1 MERPYQFAVK
11 TQRHKAINMVTKDP
25 YAALRF
31 KEFNIFLLL
40 RFMLVFAW
48 SMQFIV
54 IEWQVYSL
62 TKDPLSLGIIG
73 LMEIVPALSM
83 ALFAGHIVDQRE
95 KRNLFLWCIGLF
107 SLISLGLFFLS
118 DASVSVAWSQQSIL
132 YSIYAFVFFGGML
145 RAFFGPTIFSLIA
158 LIVPKKVYPNAAT
171 WSSSTWQMAS
181 ILGPAF
187 AGFTINWIGV
197 HWSLCIVFVLV
208 ICSFLLALLIS
219 KKPVLNP
226 KIGEPVIQ
234 SLKEGVRFVFKTK
247 AILGALSLDMIAVL
261 FGGAVALLPIFAQD
275 ILKVGSEGFGI
286 LRAAPAVGAFL
297 TMLTTA
303 YIPIARK
310 AGLKLLFAV
319 FGFGV
324 SIIVFGLSSVFWISV
339 VALFFS
345 GVTDGVSMVIRQTIL
360 QLKTPDHMR
369 GRVSSVNSMFVGSS
383 NELGAFE
390 SGLTAKLMGTVTAV
404 VFGGTM
410 TLITVL
416 TTGVVSPSFRN
427 LDLEDELEAHE
438 NED

>member
-1 MERPYQFAVK
+1 MSK
-11 TQRHKAINMVTKDP
+11 KDP

-31 KEFNIFLLL
+31 REFNIFLLL
-40 RFMLVFAW
+40 RFVLVFAW

-73 LMEIVPALSM
+73 LMEIIPAFSM
-83 ALFAGHIVDQRE
+83 SLFAGHIVDQTE
-95 KRNLFLWCIGLF
+95 KRNLFLCCIALF
-107 SLISLGLFFLS
+107 SLISFGLFFIS
-118 DASVSVAWSQQSIL
+118 TPNIGWSQRTIL
-132 YSIYAFVFFGGML
+132 FAIYGFVFFGGLL
-145 RAFFGPTIFSLIA
+145 RAFFGPTIFSLVA
-158 LIVPKKVYPNAAT
+158 LIVPKRVYPNAAT
-171 WSSSTWQMAS
+171 WNSSTWQMAS

-187 AGFTINWIGV
+187 AGFTINWFGIQ
-197 HWSLCIVFVLV
+197 WSLCIVFILVLF
-208 ICSFLLALLIS
+208 SFLLTLLIT
-219 KKPVLNP
+219 KKPILNP
-226 KIGEPVIQ
+226 NIGEPVLE
-234 SLKEGVRFVFKTK
+234 SLKQGVRFVFKTK

-261 FGGAVALLPIFAQD
+261 FGGAVALLPVFAQD

-297 TMLTTA
+297 TMLATA
-303 YIPIARK
+303 YIPISRR
-310 AGLKLLFAV
+310 AGMKLLVAV

-324 SIIVFGLSSVFWISV
+324 SIIIFGLSSVFWISV
-339 VALFFS
+339 FALFFS

-404 VFGGTM
+404 VFGGSM
-410 TLITVL
+410 TLLTVITM
-416 TTGVVSPSFRN
+416 GIVSPNFRK
-427 LDLEDELEAHE
+427 LDLEKDLELHE
-438 NED
+438 FQS

>member
-1 MERPYQFAVK
+1 MA
-11 TQRHKAINMVTKDP
+11 NKDP

-31 KEFNIFLLL
+31 REFNIFLLL
-40 RFMLVFAW
+40 RFVLVFAW

-54 IEWQVYSL
+54 IEWQVYTL

-73 LMEIVPALSM
+73 LMEIIPALSM

-95 KRNLFLWCIGLF
+95 KRNLFLCCIGLF

-118 DASVSVAWSQQSIL
+118 DASIMASWGQKSIL
-132 YSIYAFVFFGGML
+132 YSIYGFVFFGGLL
-145 RAFFGPTIFSLIA
+145 RAFFGPTIFSLVS

-171 WSSSTWQMAS
+171 WNSSTWQMAS
-181 ILGPAF
+181 ILGPAV
-187 AGFTINWIGV
+187 AGLTINWLGV

-208 ICSFLLALLIS
+208 VISFLLGLLIS

-226 KIGEPVIQ
+226 KIGEPIIQ

-261 FGGAVALLPIFAQD
+261 FGGAVALLPVFAQD
-275 ILKVGSEGFGI
+275 ILKVGPEGFGV

-303 YIPIARK
+303 YIPISRR
-310 AGLKLLFAV
+310 AGMKLLLAV
-319 FGFGV
+319 FGFGI

-345 GVTDGVSMVIRQTIL
+345 GITDGVSMVIRQTIL

-410 TLITVL
+410 TMITAL
-416 TTGVVSPSFRN
+416 TTGLVSPSFRN
-427 LDLEDELEAHE
+427 LDLEKDLEAHE
-438 NED
+438 N